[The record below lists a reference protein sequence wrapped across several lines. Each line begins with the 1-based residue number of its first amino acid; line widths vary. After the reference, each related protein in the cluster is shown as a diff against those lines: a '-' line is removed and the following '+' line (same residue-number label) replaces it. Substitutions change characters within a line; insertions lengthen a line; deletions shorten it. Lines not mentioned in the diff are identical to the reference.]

1 MSVLLILGLIM
12 GIRHTLKPDHVA
24 AVLALSAQSRSLS
37 ATAKQGA
44 IWGVGHT
51 IMLFIFSIMLLDLH
65 TKIDRSLF
73 ILFGIAVGLIII
85 IIGIDILN
93 KTSKLYSERK
103 IEKSKIAITESRN
116 NNSLLF
122 KALGIGSLHGA
133 AGSGII
139 IALVTTTLESTYL
152 KFTYIALFS
161 LGLVASMSLL
171 SLLMSVPLHHGNK
184 YFLARYL
191 KVASEALAILV
202 GMKIIYGFGTQVN
215 NLVT

>member
-1 MSVLLILGLIM
+1 
-12 GIRHTLKPDHVA
+12 
-24 AVLALSAQSRSLS
+24 
-37 ATAKQGA
+37 
-44 IWGVGHT
+44 
-51 IMLFIFSIMLLDLH
+51 MLLDLH